1 MKPCFT
7 GRRWWLTLK
16 LMNTIEMRH
25 NEALGKT
32 VCAALEKRGFTAVYT
47 ADSAAA
53 AGLILD
59 QIKPGMKVAHGGSMT
74 LAALGVFGRI
84 AERGATFIEQNEA
97 GIAADEK
104 ARRIHEGF
112 SADIYLSGTNAL
124 TRAGDLVNVDGV
136 GNRVAALAYGPK
148 KIIVVVGIN
157 KIVRDIDAAFERI
170 ETVAAPLNSTRLEK
184 ATPCVKTGH
193 CMDCDSESRICRI
206 YEVIRRRPMGADFE
220 VIVVGEAL
228 GY

>member
-1 MKPCFT
+1 MKLRFT
-7 GRRWWLTLK
+7 GHLRWLTLK
-16 LMNTIEMRH
+16 FMNTIEMRH

-32 VCAALEKRGFTAVYT
+32 VCAALEKRGFTAVYA
-47 ADSAAA
+47 ADGAAA

-74 LAALGVFGRI
+74 LAALGIFGRI
-84 AERGATFIEQNEA
+84 AGQGGIFIEQNEA
-97 GIAADEK
+97 GISAAEK
-104 ARRIHEGF
+104 AARIHEGF
-112 SADIYLSGTNAL
+112 GADLYLSGTNAI
-124 TRAGDLVNVDGV
+124 TEAGDLVNVDGV

-148 KIIVVVGIN
+148 KIIVVAGIN

-184 ATPCVKTGH
+184 ATPCVKAGH
-193 CMDCDSESRICRI
+193 CMDCSAGDRICRI
-206 YEVIRRRPMGADFE
+206 YEVIRLKPMGADFE
-220 VIVVGEAL
+220 VIIAGEAL